1 MLKKLLK
8 MLLPPIVL
16 EIYRKANEPKYFSGV
31 YENFNQVPDGNPW
44 SNPEW
49 ISLNTKN
56 LERYLNIEEERTN
69 RFMPEPLLEGYLT
82 LPCLMVNLLSQKECK
97 VLDFAGGNGFIY
109 YVIRPYL
116 FNKKNIFWYV
126 VDNAALADIGKKY
139 KKEDDNIFY
148 NTELPEN
155 QNQIFDIVFI
165 SSALQYISN
174 YKMVLMNL
182 LAYRPIYLMLTNLIS
197 GDIPD
202 FVTCQNIYGTETP
215 CQFLNFRNLVNFL
228 SDNNYDLIYKAPCN
242 ESFVGKYN
250 KNIPE
255 ELQIPFTINLI
266 FRKSG

>member
-8 MLLPPIVL
+8 MIIPPIVL

-31 YENFNQVPDGNPW
+31 YENFNQVADENPW

-49 ISLNTKN
+49 ISVNQQN
-56 LERYLNIEEERTN
+56 LERYLNLQGERN
-69 RFMPEPLLEGYLT
+69 ARFMPGPLLEGYMT

-109 YVIRPYL
+109 YMIRPYL
-116 FNKKNIFWYV
+116 FHKKNIFWYV
-126 VDNAALADIGKKY
+126 VDNAALAEIGKKY

-155 QNQIFDIVFI
+155 QYQIFDIVFI
-165 SSALQYISN
+165 STALQYIN
-174 YKMVLMNL
+174 DYKSVLMKL
-182 LAYRPIYLMLTNLIS
+182 FAYQPTYLMFTRLIS

-202 FVTCQNIYGTETP
+202 FVTCQNISGIKTP
-215 CQFLNFRNLVNFL
+215 CHFLNYDNLVNFIC
-228 SDNNYDLIYKAPCN
+228 DNNYDLIYKAPCD
-242 ESFVGKYN
+242 ESFRGKYD

-255 ELQIPFTINLI
+255 ELQILFTINLI
-266 FRKSG
+266 FRKCG